1 LALSR
6 STSIGCFFLD
16 TCIILSE
23 ILKENTS
30 RIEKLKKDSNFHNIP
45 CFISNSVKQE
55 SYEKVKQAANFL
67 AETVRDTIQ
76 YSLLESR
83 RKRNI
88 PPEDPIISDD
98 IKALEELFSYYHNA
112 VRTTKKGLPS
122 PVSILEEWAITYLG
136 EMLDKG
142 VALKIPQF
150 LLELIKMLLKLTS
163 SLEDSYDQLV
173 TFERGFLKIKSE
185 ILDANAIT
193 ALQNLGIHKPDY
205 LHLASAFSHQTST
218 NEKTVFVTLDF
229 ASILNKRH
237 LIKKNLKMDCCDP
250 LYALH
255 HLV

>member
-1 LALSR
+1 M
-6 STSIGCFFLD
+6 D
-16 TCIILSE
+16 TCIVLSE
-23 ILKENTS
+23 ILKENAS

-45 CFISNSVKQE
+45 CFISNSVKEE
-55 SYEKVKQAANFL
+55 SYEKVKQAASFL

-83 RKRNI
+83 RKRNV

-98 IKALEELFSYYHNA
+98 IKALEDLFSYYHNA
-112 VRTTKKGLPS
+112 VRTTKKALPS
-122 PVSILEEWAITYLG
+122 PVSILEEWVVTYLG

-150 LLELIKMLLKLTS
+150 LLELIKTLLRLAS
-163 SLEDSYDQLV
+163 SLEDSYDHLV

-193 ALQNLGIHKPDY
+193 AVQDLGFHKPDY
-205 LHLASAFSHQTST
+205 LHLASSLSHQTSED
-218 NEKTVFVTLDF
+218 EKTVFVTLDF
-229 ASILNKRH
+229 ASILIKRH
-237 LIKKNLKMDCCDP
+237 LLKKNLKIDCCDP